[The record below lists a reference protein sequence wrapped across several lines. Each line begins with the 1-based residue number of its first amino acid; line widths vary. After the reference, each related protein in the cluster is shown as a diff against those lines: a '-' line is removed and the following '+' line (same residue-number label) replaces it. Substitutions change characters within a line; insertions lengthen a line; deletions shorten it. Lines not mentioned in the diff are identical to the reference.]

1 MTPAQKRLMT
11 WMACMVI
18 GGLTLVMAVAFGLAL
33 AFGADDS
40 GGTSPMAPIY
50 ARCVP

>member
-1 MTPAQKRLMT
+1 MT
-11 WMACMVI
+11 WMAVLVI
-18 GGLTLVMAVAFGLAL
+18 GGLALVIAGAFAVVLAMNV
-33 AFGADDS
+33 GDS